1 MSNQLIDETDKVLTG
16 EAVSEG
22 IALGCVFLYQPAV
35 PAIEKAYISPKQSE
49 AAYSR
54 WLEARAVVEQELDSV
69 IEGAARQPLT
79 DMMIFE
85 FQKELLFDEE
95 VETNVK
101 SKILEECLT
110 AEHAVKEVFDDA
122 IALIKQVDDLLIV
135 QRETDLRDVRDRLLR
150 KLLQLPQPDLSN
162 LPDRSVLVA
171 ADLLPSDTASLN
183 PERVSA
189 IVTETGSSTSHSA
202 ILARGLGIPAV
213 LGVANVT
220 SEVRNGQEVIVDA
233 LKGRIILSPNN
244 EQITN
249 FRKQKSEYEGLLQKQ
264 GLFIDKAAALADG
277 TPMQAGINIGDD
289 RMSEDYAVADFVG
302 LFRTE
307 FLYMEQDHLPT
318 EDEQVAAYTNV
329 LRQAGNKP
337 VTLRTLDIGGDKN
350 LPYLEL
356 PKEENPFLGKRAI
369 RLCFDRY
376 DIFITQLAAVL
387 RASVVGNVQIMFPL
401 VSSMDDIRKAKTCL
415 DKAKEI
421 LDRRGV
427 TYNPSVRYGVM
438 IETPSIAIISDLV
451 AKEVDFASIG
461 TNDLCQYLTATDR
474 MNADVRKYYQD
485 FSPAMLRIL
494 QFIIKSFNDAGK
506 EISLCGELA
515 SNVYGAILLAGM
527 GLRKLSVHAKSIARV
542 KEALSKFT
550 RQEAENIVKQ
560 ALSFSTEDE
569 VKRYLQS
576 QIG

>member
-1 MSNQLIDETDKVLTG
+1 MNNHMINETSKIITG

-22 IALGCVFLYQPAV
+22 IALGYVFLYQLVMPT
-35 PAIEKAYISPKQSE
+35 IEKAYISANQSE
-49 AAYSR
+49 AEFNR
-54 WLEARAVVEQELDSV
+54 WLEARSVVEQELDSI
-69 IEGAARQPLT
+69 IEGATRQPLT

-95 VETNVK
+95 VEANVK

-110 AEHAVKEVFDDA
+110 AEHAVKKVFDDA

-213 LGVANVT
+213 LGVSNVT

-244 EQITN
+244 AQITN
-249 FRKQKSEYEGLLQKQ
+249 FRKQKSDYEGLLQKQ

-277 TPMQAGINIGDD
+277 TSMQVGINIGDD
-289 RMSEDYAVADFVG
+289 RVSEDYAIADFVG

-318 EDEQVAAYTNV
+318 EDEQVVAYTNV

-376 DIFITQLAAVL
+376 DIFITQLVAVL
-387 RASVVGNVQIMFPL
+387 RASVVGNVQIMFPF
-401 VSSMDDIRKAKTCL
+401 VSSMDDIRKAKACL
-415 DKAKEI
+415 NKAKEI

-427 TYNPSVRYGVM
+427 AYNPSVRYGVM

-474 MNADVRKYYQD
+474 MNADVRDYYQD

-527 GLRKLSVHAKSIARV
+527 GLRKLSVQAKAIARI

-550 RQEAENIVKQ
+550 RQEAENIIKR
-560 ALSFSTEDE
+560 ALLFSTEDE
-569 VKRYLQS
+569 VKRHLQS
-576 QIG
+576 LMT